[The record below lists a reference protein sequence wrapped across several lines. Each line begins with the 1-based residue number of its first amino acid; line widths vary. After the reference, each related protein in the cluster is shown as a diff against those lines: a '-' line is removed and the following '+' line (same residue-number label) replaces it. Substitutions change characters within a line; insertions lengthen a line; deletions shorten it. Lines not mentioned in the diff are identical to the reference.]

1 MKKSVFLA
9 VSLLALGGCVSHNFE
24 EGERTNYRC
33 AGDKEFSYREVAGA
47 LEVFAGGETNRLTRS
62 TDGQWANER
71 VTLSESGGGATLTGA
86 IGGPY
91 ENCRRRASNWWFRPW

>member
-9 VSLLALGGCVSHNFE
+9 VALLALSGCVSHNFS

-33 AGDKEFSYREVAGA
+33 AGDKSFSYREVAGA

-62 TDGQWANER
+62 GEGWANER
-71 VTLSESGGGATLTGA
+71 VTLIESGGGATLTGA

-91 ENCRRRASNWWFRPW
+91 DDCRRRASNWWFRPF